1 MESIRWGQ
9 SRLVSENKSIVLY
22 NIFIE
27 NKFLSTNIICHPK
40 ITMSIILSNENSEYY
55 ELS

>member
-1 MESIRWGQ
+1 VGTKSARD
-9 SRLVSENKSIVLY
+9 SKSENKSIVLY

-27 NKFLSTNIICHPK
+27 NKFLSTNIICHLK